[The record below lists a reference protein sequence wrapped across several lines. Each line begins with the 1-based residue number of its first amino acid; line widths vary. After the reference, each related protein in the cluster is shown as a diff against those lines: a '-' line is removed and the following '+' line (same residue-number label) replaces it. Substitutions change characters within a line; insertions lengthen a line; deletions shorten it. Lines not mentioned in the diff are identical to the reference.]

1 MATQLTLNEAIRLN
15 RLADFI
21 AQAEAAGVAAADEAE
36 FENLLGRIIKAPQ
49 PEGRTSRSRA
59 RDGSRGKRTR

>member
-21 AQAEAAGVAAADEAE
+21 AQAEAAGVEAADEAE
-36 FENLLGRIIKAPQ
+36 FNKLLGRVVKAPQ
-49 PEGRTSRSRA
+49 PASRTSRSRA
-59 RDGSRGKRTR
+59 RDGSRGK